1 MRPRLVLVAGFV
13 ALILGALALSACGD
27 AGAEDRISVKHV
39 TPQVSDATPTLA
51 PGETPTP
58 LVPPELV
65 LSTIDVYQS
74 GAVLVS
80 VTGDVS
86 GGSATFLGRSF
97 KLAKGS
103 QSMFAFVGVDT
114 EDAPGLHD
122 LQVDVTLANGSK
134 ATLQDQINVRSTEWT
149 VDSLEFTDE
158 QTQTLLDPN
167 VTAAEYALLKK
178 LYSGVTPEKLW
189 DGPWR
194 LPIDGPVTARYGEQR
209 SINGSAPSGHHG
221 GTDFGAELGTPV
233 LSTSAGRVVLARE
246 LKVRGN
252 MVVIDH
258 GGGVYSGYSHLG
270 AIHVKELQEVEAG
283 EHIGDVGSTGLST
296 GAHLHW
302 EMASQGIFLDAL
314 RFTDGSNGF

>member
-1 MRPRLVLVAGFV
+1 MRPRLVVVAGFA
-13 ALILGALALSACGD
+13 ALSLGALALSACGD
-27 AGAEDRISVKHV
+27 AGAEDGISVKHA
-39 TPQVSDATPTLA
+39 TPLASNATPTLA

-58 LVPPELV
+58 LVAPELV
-65 LSTIDVYQS
+65 LSTLDVYQA

-86 GGSATFLGRSF
+86 EGSATFLGRNF

-114 EDAPGLHD
+114 EDPPGLHD
-122 LQVDVTLANGSK
+122 LQVDVTLTNGSK
-134 ATLQDQINVRSTEWT
+134 ATLQDQLNVRKTDWT
-149 VDSLEFTDE
+149 IDSLEFTDE
-158 QTQTLLDPN
+158 QTVSLLDPK
-167 VTAAEYALLKK
+167 VTADELALLKK
-178 LYSGVTPEKLW
+178 LYSGVTPDKLW

-209 SINGSAPSGHHG
+209 SINGSAASGHHG

-258 GGGVYSGYSHLG
+258 GGGLYSGYSHLS

-283 EHIGDVGSTGLST
+283 QHIGDVGSTGLST

-302 EMASQGIFLDAL
+302 EMASQGVLLDAL
-314 RFTDGSNGF
+314 RFTDGSNGY